1 MPCLCLQEN
10 GEVDADFALL
20 DPRDII
26 TKDLDEL
33 RMLALEKKE
42 KQAEK
47 SAGAQ
52 QQRMC
57 RRGVSQHAVW
67 RDARKATCSLPSPA
81 SSAQVQEC
89 KTTAMKA
96 APTPVYNMVLYAV
109 G

>member
-1 MPCLCLQEN
+1 LQET

-47 SAGAQ
+47 SAGD
-52 QQRMC
+52 QQRDSGASMLCGVMC
-57 RRGVSQHAVW
+57 ASNMLLASFPCKPWMTAGQ
-67 RDARKATCSLPSPA
+67 LPHMHCNTWF
-81 SSAQVQEC
+81 SAWF
-89 KTTAMKA
+89 KPTT
-96 APTPVYNMVLYAV
+96 VLY
-109 G
+109 